1 MKRLLITL
9 FFSCLTISMAQ
20 RSDTLRLDLE
30 GRLLPFGLEEQIPAN
45 RPRIGLALSG
55 GGARALTQIGI
66 LKFLEE
72 IDLPVDMIVG
82 TSMGSIIGGLYASG
96 YSVDYLDSI
105 ALSTDWN
112 GIFTSE
118 SSNRNELFVDQKI
131 TQDKAVLSL
140 RLEGLKPIIP
150 RSLNSGLKGSAFLNL
165 LALNAPV
172 KTNDFDKLIYKY
184 RAVCTDLVNGRE
196 VIIGKGSLGLAMQAS
211 SSVSFLLPPVQYD
224 SLTLVDGGIVA
235 NIPVKETRRL
245 GADIVIAGN
254 AVSPLYSESELN
266 YPWVLADQLIS
277 IPMHLLNKEQLENA
291 DLVIQPDLTGIRNT
305 DFKNIAGLIEKG
317 YIAAKEKETELKNLY
332 LKHLR
337 RKIKNDNVYRNV
349 KINPADRIEFY
360 FDSRTVV
367 DSIDGVELTLILSRI
382 KKDFGLKDAAFE
394 IKVLNDTTYL
404 NLIKNEYPAVMK
416 IEFEGDSAV
425 SRYQLMQIAR
435 KQIGK
440 PACPKHLFKVALE
453 IMNLYRRSGFPIA
466 DIKKVDFNKQDGTLK
481 FLIEEG
487 AIDEIKLTGRY
498 RAKREII
505 LREFPI
511 KRGEPFKL
519 VDAEKGLMNLRST
532 DLFEQIELTVD
543 RRNEKNI
550 LSLKMIERPSSVI
563 RFGMRVDNEN
573 FTQFSVDI
581 RDENFNGT
589 GTEIGAIIAGG
600 IRNRSFIIEH
610 KANRVFD
617 TYMTYKVRAFYEF
630 NDVNV
635 YKDDTTA
642 AFNQF
647 KRIKSGEYRQ
657 IFYGGTFGIG
667 AQVKRIGNVMAEA
680 RFQEDRIKNKSNAEK
695 LTGNVIISA
704 LRFSIAVDTQN
715 DYPFPTGGVYL
726 RTYYETAQAALGGD
740 VGYTKLFFDYKNVF
754 SPLSSHTVTLRT
766 TIGVADNTLPL
777 TQQFSLGGQ
786 NMFFGFRNDEYR
798 GRQILN
804 VSAEYRYKLPVKI
817 FFDAYFKLRYDI
829 GSAWEKREAIRYKDL
844 KHGIG
849 ATLSFDTPIG
859 PADFSVGR
867 SFFFKDRLPKNTL
880 VKGEPFFYFTIGYYY

>member
-1 MKRLLITL
+1 
-9 FFSCLTISMAQ
+9 MAQ
-20 RSDTLRLDLE
+20 RSDTLRLQLE
-30 GRLLPFGLEEQIPAN
+30 SRSLPFGLEEQIPAG
-45 RPRIGLALSG
+45 RPRVGLALSG

-72 IDLPVDMIVG
+72 IDLPIDMIVG
-82 TSMGSIIGGLYASG
+82 TSMGSIIGGLYSSG

-105 ALSTDWN
+105 ASSADWN
-112 GIFTSE
+112 GLFTSE

-172 KTNDFDKLIYKY
+172 KANDFDKLIYKY

-196 VIIGKGSLGLAMQAS
+196 VIIGRGSLGLAMQAS

-266 YPWVLADQLIS
+266 YPWALADQLIS
-277 IPMHLLNKEQLENA
+277 IPMHMLNKEQLESA
-291 DLVIQPDLTGIRNT
+291 DIIIQPDLAGIRNT
-305 DFKNIAGLIEKG
+305 DFRNIDELIEKG
-317 YIAAKEKETELKNLY
+317 YAAAKEKETEIRNLY
-332 LKHLR
+332 LKYLR
-337 RKIKNDNVYRNV
+337 RKLKNDKVYRNV
-349 KINPADRIEFY
+349 KINPADRIDEY
-360 FDSRTVV
+360 FDNRTVLV
-367 DSIDGVELTLILSRI
+367 SIDNVDLSLILYKI
-382 KKDFGLKDAAFE
+382 KKDLGLKDAAFE
-394 IKVLNDTTYL
+394 LEFFNDTTYL
-404 NLIKNEYPAVMK
+404 NLIKDEYPSVMK

-425 SRYQLMQIAR
+425 SRYRLMQIAR

-440 PACPKHLFKVALE
+440 PASPGHLFGIALE
-453 IMNLYRRSGFPIA
+453 IMSLYRRSGFPIA
-466 DIKKVDFNKQDGTLK
+466 EINKVDFDEQTGTLK
-481 FLIEEG
+481 FIIEEG
-487 AIDEIKLTGRY
+487 VIDEVKLTGKY

-505 LREFPI
+505 LREFPV
-511 KRGEPFKL
+511 KKGEPFKL
-519 VDAEKGLMNLRST
+519 EDAEKGLMNLRST

-543 RRNEKNI
+543 RKSGKNI
-550 LSLKMIERPSSVI
+550 LSLKMIERPSSVV
-563 RFGMRVDNEN
+563 RFGIRVDNEN

-600 IRNRSFIIEH
+600 IRNRSFILEH

-630 NDVNV
+630 NDVNF
-635 YKDDTTA
+635 YKDDSTA

-647 KRIKSGEYRQ
+647 RRIKSGEYRQ

-680 RFQEDRIKNKSNAEK
+680 RFQKDRIKNKSNAEK
-695 LTGNVIISA
+695 LTGSAIISA
-704 LRFSIAVDTQN
+704 FRFSIAVDTQN
-715 DYPFPTGGVYL
+715 DYPFPTRGVYL

-740 VGYTKLFFDYKNVF
+740 VSYTKLFFDYKNVF
-754 SPLSSHTVTLRT
+754 SPLSSHTITFRT

-798 GRQILN
+798 GRQILS

-817 FFDAYFKLRYDI
+817 FFDTYLKLRYDI
-829 GSAWEKREAIRYKDL
+829 GSAWEEREAVRYKDL

-849 ATLSFDTPIG
+849 ATLSFDTPVG

>member
-1 MKRLLITL
+1 MKRLLITF
-9 FFSCLTISMAQ
+9 FFSCLSLIMAQ
-20 RSDTLRLDLE
+20 RKDTLCLE
-30 GRLLPFGLEEQIPAN
+30 LENRPLPFGLEEQILAN
-45 RPRIGLALSG
+45 RPYVGLALSG

-72 IDLPVDMIVG
+72 INLPIDMIVG
-82 TSMGSIIGGLYASG
+82 TSMGSIVGGLYSSG
-96 YSVDYLDSI
+96 YSIDDLDSI
-105 ALSTDWN
+105 ALNTDWN
-112 GIFTSE
+112 GLFTTE

-131 TQDKAVLSL
+131 TQDRAVLSL

-172 KTNDFDKLIYKY
+172 KSDNFDKLIYKY

-196 VIIGKGSLGLAMQAS
+196 VIIDKGSLGLAMQAS

-235 NIPVKETRRL
+235 NIPVKETRSL

-266 YPWVLADQLIS
+266 YPWILADQLIS
-277 IPMHLLNKEQLENA
+277 IPMHILNKEQLENA
-291 DLVIQPDLTGIRNT
+291 DIVIQPELVGVRNT
-305 DFKNIAGLIEKG
+305 DFKNINELIQKG
-317 YIAAKEKETELKNLY
+317 YLAAKENKEEITNLFLKFFQ
-332 LKHLR
+332 K
-337 RKIKNDNVYRNV
+337 KIKNPIVYHNV
-349 KINPADRIEFY
+349 KLDPKEHIDKY
-360 FDSRTVV
+360 FDYQTVI
-367 DSIDGVELTLILSRI
+367 DSIDSGSLTLILYRI
-382 KKDFGLKDAAFE
+382 KKDYGLKKAAFE
-394 IKVLNDTTYL
+394 FEIINDTTYL
-404 NLIKNEYPAVMK
+404 RLIKDEYPPVMRVE
-416 IEFEGDSAV
+416 IVGDSAV
-425 SRYQLMQIAR
+425 SRYRLMQIVR

-440 PACPKHLFKVALE
+440 TASPRQMFELALK
-453 IMNLYRRSGFPIA
+453 IVNYYRNAGFPIA
-466 DIKKVDFNKQDGTLK
+466 EIKKVDFDEQSKTLK

-487 AIDEIKLTGRY
+487 VIDEINLTGKY

-511 KRGEPFKL
+511 KRNEPFKL
-519 VDAEKGLMNLRST
+519 EDAEKGLMNLRST

-543 RRNEKNI
+543 RKDEKNI

-589 GTEIGAIIAGG
+589 GTEIGAIVSGG
-600 IRNRSFIIEH
+600 IRNRSLILEH

-630 NDVNV
+630 NDINV

-642 AFNQF
+642 AFNEF

-657 IFYGGTFGIG
+657 IFLGGTFGIG
-667 AQVKRIGNVMAEA
+667 AQVKRFGNLMVEA
-680 RFQEDRIKNKSNAEK
+680 RFQEDRIKNKLNAEI
-695 LTGNVIISA
+695 LTGSSIISA

-715 DYPFPTGGVYL
+715 DYPFPTRGIYL
-726 RTYYETAQAALGGD
+726 KAYYETAQASLGGD
-740 VGYTKLFFDYKNVF
+740 VSYTKFFFDYKNVF
-754 SPLSSHTVTLRT
+754 SPLSSHIVTLKA

-804 VSAEYRYKLPVKI
+804 ISAEYRYKLPVKI
-817 FFDAYFKLRYDI
+817 FFDTYLKLRYDI
-829 GSAWEKREAIRYKDL
+829 GSAWENREAIRYKDL

-849 ATLSFDTPIG
+849 ATLSFNTPIG
-859 PADFSVGR
+859 PADFSIGR
-867 SFFFKDRLPKNTL
+867 SFFIKDRLPKNTL

>member
-9 FFSCLTISMAQ
+9 FFSCLSLIMAQ
-20 RSDTLRLDLE
+20 RKDTLCLE
-30 GRLLPFGLEEQIPAN
+30 LENRSLPFGLEEQILAN
-45 RPRIGLALSG
+45 RPYVGLALSG

-72 IDLPVDMIVG
+72 IDLPIDMIMG
-82 TSMGSIIGGLYASG
+82 TSMGSIIGGLYSSG
-96 YSVDYLDSI
+96 YSIDDLDSI
-105 ALSTDWN
+105 ASNTDWN
-112 GIFTSE
+112 GLFTSE

-131 TQDKAVLSL
+131 TQDRAILSL

-172 KTNDFDKLIYKY
+172 KSDDFDKLIYRY

-196 VIIGKGSLGLAMQAS
+196 VIIDKGSLGLAMQAS
-211 SSVSFLLPPVQYD
+211 SSVSFLLPPVQFD

-266 YPWVLADQLIS
+266 YPWILADQLIS

-291 DLVIQPDLTGIRNT
+291 DIVIQPELMGVRNT
-305 DFKNIAGLIEKG
+305 DFKNINELIQKG
-317 YIAAKEKETELKNLY
+317 YLAAKEKKEEITNLY
-332 LKHLR
+332 LKHFKK
-337 RKIKNDNVYRNV
+337 KIKNPTVYYNL
-349 KINPADRIEFY
+349 KLHAKDHIDKY
-360 FDSRTVV
+360 FDYQTII
-367 DSIDGVELTLILSRI
+367 DSIDSSRLTLILYRI
-382 KKDFGLKDAAFE
+382 KKDYGLKKAAFE
-394 IKVLNDTTYL
+394 FEIINDTTYL
-404 NLIKNEYPAVMK
+404 RLIKDEYPQVMK
-416 IEFEGDSAV
+416 VEFTGDSAV
-425 SRYQLMQIAR
+425 SRYQLMQIVR
-435 KQIGK
+435 NQIGK
-440 PACPKHLFKVALE
+440 PASPRQLFEVALK
-453 IMNLYRRSGFPIA
+453 IINYYRNAGFPIA
-466 DIKKVDFNKQDGTLK
+466 EIKKVDFDEQSGILK

-487 AIDEIKLTGRY
+487 VIDEIKLTGKY

-511 KRGEPFKL
+511 KQGKPFIL
-519 VDAEKGLMNLRST
+519 REAELGLMNLRST

-543 RRNEKNI
+543 RKGEKNI
-550 LSLKMIERPSSVI
+550 LSLKMIERPSSII

-573 FTQFSVDI
+573 FTQFSVDV

-589 GTEIGAIIAGG
+589 GTEIGAIVSGG

-617 TYMTYKVRAFYEF
+617 TYMTYKVRAIYEF
-630 NDVNV
+630 NDINI
-635 YKDDTTA
+635 YKDDSTA
-642 AFNQF
+642 AFNEF

-657 IFYGGTFGIG
+657 IFLGGTFGIG
-667 AQVKRIGNVMAEA
+667 AQVKRFGNLMVEA
-680 RFQEDRIKNKSNAEK
+680 RFQEDRIKNKSNAED
-695 LTGNVIISA
+695 LTGSTVISA

-715 DYPFPTGGVYL
+715 DYPFPTRGVYL
-726 RTYYETAQAALGGD
+726 KTYYETAQASLGGD
-740 VGYTKLFFDYKNVF
+740 VSYTKIFFDYKNVF
-754 SPLSSHTVTLRT
+754 SPLPSHTFTFKT
-766 TIGVADNTLPL
+766 TVGVGDNTLPL

-786 NMFFGFRNDEYR
+786 NMFFGFRNDEYK

-804 VSAEYRYKLPVKI
+804 ISAEYRYKLPVKI
-817 FFDAYFKLRYDI
+817 FFDTYLKLRYDI
-829 GSAWEKREAIRYKDL
+829 GSVWEKREAIRYKDL
-844 KHGIG
+844 KHGLG
-849 ATLSFDTPIG
+849 FTLSFDTPIG
-859 PADFSVGR
+859 PADFSAGR
-867 SFFFKDRLPKNTL
+867 SFFFKDRLPKNIL